1 MFSASARAVRP
12 ESSRAVYE
20 ESEIPARSFLRTARR
35 SFIAMGLSCATAVAA
50 LSFSQPALGDE
61 PTNAASPPSVAQAL
75 FEEGRALMEAGKPQ
89 LACPKFEESNTV
101 DPSAGTLLNLGKC
114 LEALGR
120 TASALS
126 RYKEAVV
133 VGKAANKARQVTAAE
148 EFIVALE
155 PKLSKLTVEVV
166 SRAPGLVVERTSL
179 RASSPVV
186 DVSNPDSRVS
196 VAVDPGEYRID
207 ARAPGYRSWSTS
219 VTVGP
224 EGDAKTV
231 SVPELVLVAAT
242 KGPPIAKPHDTATT
256 HFSPL
261 RIASLATGGVGL
273 VLVGIGAAFGGL
285 TLADAS
291 TAASDPTLCPNKK
304 CTQKGEEFVEAAR
317 TKGVVSTVGLSIGG
331 AALAAGAVMFVLSLG
346 EEKHAGPTKPK
357 ATSGLSVMPLVVPG
371 ATFDAPPAIGVTLG
385 GNL

>member
-1 MFSASARAVRP
+1 MFSASARASRP
-12 ESSRAVYE
+12 ASRAVHE

-35 SFIAMGLSCATAVAA
+35 SFVALGLSCATAGAA

-61 PTNAASPPSVAQAL
+61 PANAPNPPSVAQAL
-75 FEEGRALMEAGKPQ
+75 FEEGRTLMEAGKPE

-101 DPSAGTLLNLGKC
+101 DRSAGTLLNLGKC

-120 TASALS
+120 TASALA
-126 RYKEAVV
+126 RYEEAVI
-133 VGKAANKARQVTAAE
+133 VGRAANKVRQVTAAQ
-148 EFIVALE
+148 EFIAALE
-155 PKLSKLTVEVV
+155 PKLSKLTVDVV

-179 RASSPVV
+179 RPSSPVV
-186 DVSNPDSRVS
+186 ELSSADLRVPL
-196 VAVDPGEYRID
+196 AVDPGEYRID
-207 ARAPGYRSWSTS
+207 VKAAGYRSWSTL
-219 VTVGP
+219 VTVGQG
-224 EGDAKTV
+224 GDAKTV
-231 SVPELVLVAAT
+231 SVPELVLAST
-242 KGPPIAKPHDTATT
+242 PKGPPIEKPRDKATT
-256 HFSPL
+256 RFSPL

-273 VLVGIGAAFGGL
+273 VLAGIGATFGGL

-304 CTQKGEEFVEAAR
+304 CTQKGEEFVEGAR

-346 EEKHAGPTKPK
+346 EEKHADPTKAK
-357 ATSGLSVMPLVVPG
+357 ATSGLRIMPLVVPG

-385 GNL
+385 CNL